1 MTPQVYWRKSV
12 VKYFLRRPVAF
23 FFLLAACLSLSLL
36 GCQTTDTRQV
46 ASPSSSSGENSVAS
60 VPRSEGQLCRF
71 G

>member
-1 MTPQVYWRKSV
+1 VFYWRTSV

-23 FFLLAACLSLSLL
+23 FFVLAAGLSLSLF

-46 ASPSSSSGENSVAS
+46 ADPSVSSGESSVAS